1 MTERAACTI
10 AKTAYQG
17 QQTSA
22 GGSLFDHV
30 QRVAAAVPKHAR
42 VTAWLHDILEHTDLT
57 IDQLRSQGVSPVE
70 LRALCAP

>member
-1 MTERAACTI
+1 MTERAARAI

-42 VTAWLHDILEHTDLT
+42 VTAWLHDILEHSDLT
-57 IDQLRSQGVSPVE
+57 IGQLR
-70 LRALCAP
+70 APGS